1 MTKNKFELVKVVNPT
16 INGTET
22 YWFTNKKGIMVSNS
36 LSYDEEK
43 AKDFFNKLVSNAIP
57 EKTEEVVKTVEIEY

>member
-1 MTKNKFELVKVVNPT
+1 MTKHKFELVKVVNPT

-22 YWFTNKKGIMVSNS
+22 YWYTSKNGFMVSNS

-43 AKDFFNKLVSNAIP
+43 AKGFFDKLITNAIP
-57 EKTEEVVKTVEIEY
+57 EKTEEVIKTVEIEY